1 MINIINYCKF
11 FIDEDDFLRR
21 LEEKDQIDN
30 VSSQFFIII
39 LMKVV
44 RSFGFRYQKFVDI
57 DEERDDRLFVVKE
70 VGEIK

>member
-1 MINIINYCKF
+1 MINITNYCKF

-57 DEERDDRLFVVKE
+57 DEEKDDRLFVVKE

>member
-30 VSSQFFIII
+30 VSSQFFSII

-57 DEERDDRLFVVKE
+57 DEEKDDRLFVVKE

>member
-57 DEERDDRLFVVKE
+57 DEEKDDRLFVVKE

>member
-21 LEEKDQIDN
+21 LEEKDQIEN

-57 DEERDDRLFVVKE
+57 DEEKDDRLFVVKE

>member
-1 MINIINYCKF
+1 MININNNCKF

>member
-1 MINIINYCKF
+1 MINIINCCKF

-57 DEERDDRLFVVKE
+57 DEEKDDRLFVVKE

>member
-57 DEERDDRLFVVKE
+57 DEEKDDRLFVVKE
-70 VGEIK
+70 VGDIK